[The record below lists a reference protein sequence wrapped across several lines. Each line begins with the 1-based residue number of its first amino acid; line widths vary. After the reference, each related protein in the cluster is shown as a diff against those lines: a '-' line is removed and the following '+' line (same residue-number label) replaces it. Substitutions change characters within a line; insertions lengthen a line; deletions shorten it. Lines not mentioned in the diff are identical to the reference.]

1 MKQRNDPHSGFSLVE
16 VALALGVAVFAL
28 VAIIGLIPVGLNSNQ
43 TSSEQ
48 TAAAGL
54 AAALVTDLRTTPVV
68 VPPVSKNSPRYQVP
82 LPPSG
87 DETHSLFLKED
98 GSVSGSIDANA
109 NASEDPRYRVT
120 LFITAPTAP
129 TQKAATIV
137 RLLITWPAM
146 ADPQAAVAPAKYS
159 GSYEVMTALNRN

>member
-1 MKQRNDPHSGFSLVE
+1 MNRRTNFHSGFSLVE

-43 TSSEQ
+43 ASSEQ

-54 AAALVTDLRTTPVV
+54 AAALVADLRTTPVA
-68 VPPVSKNSPRYQVP
+68 VPAASKNSPRYQVP
-82 LPPSG
+82 LPSFG
-87 DETHSLFLKED
+87 NATHSLFLKED
-98 GSVSGSIDANA
+98 GSVAGSIDANA
-109 NASEDPRYRVT
+109 DPSEDPRYRVT
-120 LFITAPTAP
+120 LFITAPTAA
-129 TQKAATIV
+129 TQKAATMV
-137 RLLITWPAM
+137 RLLFTWPAM